1 MSRCGFFLGF
11 LVAKLA
17 AALGSVIV
25 IVSLLLLLLLLF
37 FLFVVSLV
45 SISCGFSS
53 LLLLLHLFMTR
64 FSCGVFSFPISLVVF
79 FLYASTSAT
88 LLRSDSQFKLIVY
101 FGFCFCFLLFTDI
114 LS

>member
-79 FLYASTSAT
+79 FFLYASASAT

-101 FGFCFCFLLFTDI
+101 FGFCFFF
-114 LS
+114 